1 MKKLFVI
8 FTLLVIIVPQM
19 IFAQTKIDKA
29 GEVWVEKTLKSLTL
43 REKIGQMIVT
53 GVLGDY
59 KNVNGEKFA
68 EIKKQIVENK
78 VGGFVFYRGDALEL
92 AALTNEMQAIA
103 KIPLFMAADFERGLP
118 MQIQK
123 RNEFYAQYGNRGGG
137 KSAGCLSQRA
147 NYRRRNASNRHQL
160 ALRSGFRCF
169 E

>member
-1 MKKLFVI
+1 M
-8 FTLLVIIVPQM
+8 
-19 IFAQTKIDKA
+19 
-29 GEVWVEKTLKSLTL
+29 TL

-68 EIKKQIVENK
+68 EVRKQIVENK

-92 AALTNEMQAIA
+92 AALTNEMQAIS
-103 KIPLFMAADFERGLP
+103 KVPLFMAADFERGLP
-118 MQIQK
+118 MQI
-123 RNEFYAQYGNRGGG
+123 RSGTSFYAQYGNRGGG
-137 KSAGCLSQRA
+137 KSAGRFSQRA
-147 NYRRRNASNRHQL
+147 DYRRRNESHRHQL